1 MARLVFSLLALVF
14 LAGCGESDSTSST
27 TAPDDA
33 PLAPGEFRATFRAPD
48 SEPVRV
54 EGSIAADLSASETSF
69 RGVFHDLDERV
80 APNGRTV
87 YFSLL
92 TLQDDR
98 GAELRLGRARTESG
112 PVTGGFGIE
121 AGRDL
126 ESPYGFFASYLGPDE
141 VESRATRYGI
151 DGAVFLD
158 VTEKAVEGSFDIEF
172 SDGSVLRGSFLAG
185 RS

>member
-1 MARLVFSLLALVF
+1 MTRLVVSLFALVF
-14 LAGCGESDSTSST
+14 LAACGDSDSTNPA
-27 TAPDDA
+27 TAPDDEA
-33 PLAPGEFRATFRAPD
+33 LAPGEFRATFRAPD
-48 SEPVRV
+48 SEPVPF
-54 EGSIAADLSASETSF
+54 EGSVAADLSASETSF
-69 RGVFHDLDERV
+69 RGVFHDLDERI

-92 TLQDDR
+92 TLQDHR
-98 GAELRLGRARTESG
+98 GAELRLGRARTESR

-126 ESPYGFFASYLGPDE
+126 ESPYGFFASYLEPDE
-141 VESRATRYGI
+141 VEGRATRYGV

-158 VTEKAVEGSFDIEF
+158 VSEKAVEGSFDIEF
-172 SDGSVLRGSFLAG
+172 SDGSVLRGTFVAG